1 MNSKERVLAAVEHA
15 ACDRLPVDF
24 WATPETKEHLLAH
37 LNLAN
42 DEALLQALGVD
53 IRIVRPKYIGPE
65 LKVNARGEL
74 KDIWGVIRKKV
85 KYDGGCYWEVSH
97 PPLVGVQDT
106 SELAR
111 YQWPDPDYYD
121 YDEVAREAENYPE
134 YAIMNAAGRLNRTSL
149 LHAAMYLRGMDLFM
163 MDMVLRPQLAKAILK
178 HIAAYFLAHNE
189 RTFRASRGLLD
200 IFMLGDDFGGQ
211 NGLLVSLPMWREF
224 FASGLGEFIVQAKSY
239 SLKVMFH
246 SCGSIKPLIPD
257 LIRLGVDILNPI
269 QVRAKDMDPV
279 VLKAEFGERITFHGG
294 IDIQETLPRGTVD
307 EVRAEVRKMKR
318 ALGPTGY
325 ILAPTHNI
333 QVDTPTQN
341 ILAMYEEATAD
352 YTDINRGLQG
362 YKSSSSAVKEEK
374 WPFML

>member
-1 MNSKERVLAAVEHA
+1 MNSKGRILAAVEHA
-15 ACDRLPVDF
+15 PCDRLPVDF
-24 WATPETKEHLLAH
+24 WATSEIKERLKAH
-37 LNLAN
+37 LNLPS

-65 LKVNARGEL
+65 LKVNECGKL
-74 KDIWGVIRKKV
+74 KDIWGVLRKKV
-85 KYDGGCYWEVSH
+85 KYDGGYYWEVSH
-97 PPLVGVQDT
+97 YPLAAVEES
-106 SELAR
+106 SELAGYR
-111 YQWPDPDYYD
+111 WPDPDYYD
-121 YDEVAREAENYPE
+121 YGEVARQAENYPE
-134 YAIMNAAGRLNRTSL
+134 YAVMNTAQRLNRTSL
-149 LHAAMYLRGMDLFM
+149 LHAAVYLRGMDLFM

-189 RTFRASRGLLD
+189 RIFRASRGLVD

-211 NGLLVSLPMWREF
+211 DGPLLSLSMWREF
-224 FASGLGEFIVQAKSY
+224 FASGLGEFIAQAKSY
-239 SLKVMFH
+239 SLEVMFH

-279 VLKAEFGERITFHGG
+279 RLKAEFGERVTFHGG

-333 QVDTPTQN
+333 QVDTPIQN
-341 ILAMYEEATAD
+341 VLAMYEEAKEV
-352 YTDINRGLQG
+352 LSV
-362 YKSSSSAVKEEK
+362 KSEV
-374 WPFML
+374 